1 MEEEIEKMNTP
12 IEENYYPIHEAC
24 KTNNIIAVKHLLPH
38 VDVNIC
44 SPIGTPLI
52 IACKD
57 NYSELIDLLL
67 RSTRVDPN
75 VKDKDGNIFLHYLVQ
90 HPDADNL
97 DTFGSF
103 MIHKNN
109 DGYTPLD
116 ILKSFELLTIDI
128 VEGLPPA
135 YFFDG
140 HGCDTGILT
149 KVPDNC
155 LYVTIALC
163 GNNITTGQVKPFYSI
178 DPDLLLNPI
187 KHKNAI
193 EKHMK
198 LPIQIYNP
206 GDTYSD
212 VMYSTPLFFKVS
224 KHKTPDVIETLV
236 LKSGLQN
243 VYLKSYDIFSVKNS
257 DIKQKVFQ
265 YSILPRIE
273 DVPDISS
280 EEKIEE
286 KWELNFRQSEL
297 FEHYEGIYY
306 NIACRS
312 ACGEILKPYVAL
324 RRQDSITR
332 RITNGSIKTMKQLIE
347 IDKPTLYEWI
357 DNPGIVFDAPRDEL
371 LRILDIPDEKKDL
384 LVPHK
389 FIGGKRK
396 LKRKSKKLKRKST
409 KMKR

>member
-1 MEEEIEKMNTP
+1 MNIEEEIEKMNTP
-12 IEENYYPIHEAC
+12 IVKNYYPIHEAC

-44 SPIGTPLI
+44 SPIGTPLM
-52 IACKD
+52 IACKY

-67 RSTRVDPN
+67 RSRRVDPN
-75 VKDKDGNIFLHYLVQ
+75 IKDEEGNIFLHYLVQ
-90 HPDADNL
+90 HPDARDL
-97 DTFGSF
+97 DIFDYF
-103 MIHKNN
+103 MIDKNN
-109 DGYTPLD
+109 EGVTPLD
-116 ILKSFELLTIDI
+116 LLKLYELLTIDI
-128 VEGLPPA
+128 VESLPPV

-140 HGCDTGILT
+140 HGCDTGILK

-163 GNNITTGQVKPFYSI
+163 GNNITTGQVKHFYSV

-187 KHKNAI
+187 KNKDAI

-198 LPIQIYNP
+198 LPIQIYKP

-212 VMYSTPLFFKVS
+212 VIYSTPLFFKVS
-224 KHKTPDVIETLV
+224 KDKTPDVIETLI

-243 VYLKSYDIFSVKNS
+243 VYLKSYDIYSVKS
-257 DIKQKVFQ
+257 KDIKQKIFQ

-273 DVPDISS
+273 DIPDIS
-280 EEKIEE
+280 EEKIE
-286 KWELNFRQSEL
+286 KWKVKFRQSEL
-297 FEHYEGIYY
+297 FEHYKGIYY

-312 ACGEILKPYVAL
+312 ACGEILKPYIAL

-332 RITNGSIKTMKQLIE
+332 RIANGSIKTMKQLIE
-347 IDKPTLYEWI
+347 IDKPTLYQWI
-357 DNPGIVFDAPRDEL
+357 DNPGITFDAPRDEL
-371 LRILDIPDEKKDL
+371 LRILDISDDKKAL
-384 LVPHK
+384 LVPYK

-396 LKRKSKKLKRKST
+396 KRKSKRI
-409 KMKR
+409 